1 MSPRPVWIP
10 LSSCCHEKFHS
21 GFGDTWKNSGTIS
34 TPPPWGG
41 VGWVLPWSRG
51 AQPFPVCR
59 GCSRLP
65 SVPSVLSAP
74 LFWELSSGH
83 PGWWMAPWILSTE
96 GKAQGCR
103 AGLARAPPSPAQPR
117 ACLPTD
123 TLEQVGL
130 FSDTHLNLSKY
141 RPVCITPVHRPT
153 YPHTTLPVRPRPWQ
167 PGLHP
172 LTLGLPFLQSPQP
185 FLGLPGA
192 PLASTIVSVSLC
204 LFCSPPTLF
213 ASADSSLP
221 SSVSLLGILP
231 WSLCGP

>member
-1 MSPRPVWIP
+1 MRNSTLALAIPGRILAQSQPLPR
-10 LSSCCHEKFHS
+10 
-21 GFGDTWKNSGTIS
+21 
-34 TPPPWGG
+34 G
-41 VGWVLPWSRG
+41 VGWDGYCPG
-51 AQPFPVCR
+51 AGVHSPSQCAGAALGSHLSPQFCLLL
-59 GCSRLP
+59 CS
-65 SVPSVLSAP
+65 

-130 FSDTHLNLSKY
+130 FSDMHLNLSKY

-153 YPHTTLPVRPRPWQ
+153 YPHTTPPVPPRPWK

-213 ASADSSLP
+213 ASVASSLP